1 MKKAK
6 DDNPINT
13 IPKGV
18 YESGIINKELRK
30 NKNNHKN
37 DISTDAQGNGY
48 PVNRDKEA
56 GE

>member
-18 YESGIINKELRK
+18 YEGGAINKELRK
-30 NKNNHKN
+30 NKNNQLN
-37 DISTDAQGNGY
+37 DITTDVQGNGY
-48 PVNRDKEA
+48 PVPQKKET